1 MRRIA
6 FILSFVANI
15 GLALVSLAV
24 SPSRVAIHFGA
35 DGNADNWAPNYVPLI
50 IFLLV
55 PGLLF
60 FTIYYSP
67 LFVTLALYMV
77 YAVVWCVS
85 LYRGFRL
92 HNLRIIFDPTA
103 TNPGKRYPVSG
114 GTYNAE
120 S

>member
-1 MRRIA
+1 MWRIA
-6 FILSFVANI
+6 FILIFVANI

-35 DGNADNWAPNYVPLI
+35 DGNADNWAPNDVPLI

-77 YAVVWCVS
+77 YAVVCFA
-85 LYRGFRL
+85 LP
-92 HNLRIIFDPTA
+92 RISPA
-103 TNPGKRYPVSG
+103 
-114 GTYNAE
+114 
-120 S
+120 